1 MSNHVLQTPVPL
13 FSLSLLYN
21 EIFDRVALYNRQEG
35 EEHQLTLHMVPDNVI
50 RAEPSAMQNS
60 FGDFPGLKDSV
71 GIWCPADK
79 SKDWEVIIKVTT
91 PLRLAEFTL
100 NARGRSAFDT
110 PLHEKPRSPS
120 AGREL
125 VRLTY
130 VLQSETLVASR
141 WRTALSRPE
150 KSPYWRSVIDLLAA
164 LGQYELWRP
173 IVDALEQGR
182 ACIPLRDN
190 YKKSQV

>member
-1 MSNHVLQTPVPL
+1 MSNHALQTPVPL

-35 EEHQLTLHMVPDNVI
+35 EEHQLTLLMVPDNVL
-50 RAEPSAMQNS
+50 RAEPSVMQSS
-60 FGDFPGLKDSV
+60 FENYPGLKDSV
-71 GIWCPADK
+71 GVWCPADK
-79 SKDWEVIIKVTT
+79 TKDWEVIIKVTT

-100 NARGRSAFDT
+100 NARGRSTFDT

-173 IVDALEQGR
+173 IIDALEQGR
-182 ACIPLRDN
+182 SCIPLREN
-190 YKKSQV
+190 YKKS